1 MIFHENATIKS
12 NQIVS
17 RKKCYV
23 RGKLGPS
30 SSFGAKFSPRDQ
42 KNKMADQMEVDTT
55 TTSSEKAKDV
65 AMEVDIPQKEK
76 VQAKGSSGASTS
88 SGKQSKGFE
97 LPW

>member
-1 MIFHENATIKS
+1 
-12 NQIVS
+12 
-17 RKKCYV
+17 
-23 RGKLGPS
+23 
-30 SSFGAKFSPRDQ
+30 
-42 KNKMADQMEVDTT
+42 MADQMEVETT
-55 TTSSEKAKDV
+55 TTSSEKAKDA